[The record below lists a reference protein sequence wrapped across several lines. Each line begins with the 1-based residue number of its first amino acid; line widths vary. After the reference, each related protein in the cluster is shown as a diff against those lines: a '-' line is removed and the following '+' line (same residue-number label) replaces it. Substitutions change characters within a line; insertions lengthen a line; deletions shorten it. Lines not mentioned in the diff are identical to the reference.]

1 MQTEEIGGQVRQFIE
16 ENFLFREEADLADD
30 ESLLDAGLVDSTG
43 ILELVAFLE
52 GTFDLQVADAEIVP
66 ENLDSINAI
75 VAYVTGKLAA
85 EPTPV
90 AAQVAA

>member
-1 MQTEEIGGQVRQFIE
+1 MHANEIGRQVRQFIDD
-16 ENFLFREEADLADD
+16 NFLFGEGANLEDD

-52 GTFDLQVADAEIVP
+52 GTFNIQVADAEIVP
-66 ENLDSINAI
+66 DNLDSINAI

-85 EPTPV
+85 AKTP
-90 AAQVAA
+90 AASQAAA

>member
-1 MQTEEIGGQVRQFIE
+1 MYANGIAHQVREFID

-30 ESLLDAGLVDSTG
+30 ELLLDAGLVDSTG

-52 GTFDLQVADAEIVP
+52 GTFDIEMADAEIVP

-85 EPTPV
+85 AQAQAPASV
-90 AAQVAA
+90 AA

>member
-1 MQTEEIGGQVRQFIE
+1 MQTEEISRQVREFIE
-16 ENFLFREEADLADD
+16 ENFLFQEEAELADD

-52 GTFDLQVADAEIVP
+52 GTLNIQVADAEIVP
-66 ENLDSINAI
+66 ENLDSISAI

-85 EPTPV
+85 APAAASV
-90 AAQVAA
+90 AA